1 MTVRIEIDGENA
13 AAILKDLAA
22 LAFALIDAKPPAHAP
37 TPLPIVAPIAEDVDV
52 NRKLPEF
59 VKQDE
64 EQPTEKKRRGRPA
77 KAKDTGTTEAGEET
91 PAEAIVTSPTATE
104 AAPAPTDTSTDDDE
118 FAAFAAASAKVEAQK
133 EEAAASV
140 PARKWTDADLGALC
154 NQAAQKLGRPDPIK
168 ELIAKFV
175 PKGEVAHS
183 RNVPEENR
191 HEFAQA
197 VEAVAGIEFAG

>member
-13 AAILKDLAA
+13 AAILKDLVSLSYA
-22 LAFALIDAKPPAHAP
+22 LTQVKSLASP
-37 TPLPIVAPIAEDVDV
+37 TPMSIVAPIAEG
-52 NRKLPEF
+52 PEIHF
-59 VKQDE
+59 SGTNSIETDP

-77 KAKDTGTTEAGEET
+77 KAKDTGTTEVSPE
-91 PAEAIVTSPTATE
+91 AEAETIVTSPTATE
-104 AAPAPTDTSTDDDE
+104 ADPAPTVISSDDDE
-118 FAAFAAASAKVEAQK
+118 FAAFAAATAKVEAQK

-175 PKGEVAHS
+175 PEGEVAHS